1 MKTLTNIAISLARE
15 SLLGLVSNLNSSAIN
30 KFDRKINGKGAVKLG
45 KRFTL
50 FISNE
55 DMNNV
60 NKIIKFLE
68 DSGIS
73 IDGVTETV
81 KDKIEKNKKLDLLW
95 LCQHL

>member
-55 DMNNV
+55 DMNDI
-60 NKIIKFLE
+60 NKIIKLVE
-68 DSGIS
+68 DSDMS
-73 IDGVTETV
+73 IDGVTGTI
-81 KDKIEKNKKLDLLW
+81 KDKIEKNKKFDLL
-95 LCQHL
+95 